1 MRCGLK
7 INTKKKHF
15 FKLQA
20 VAEARTLWSEK
31 THEVDMTARAIV
43 HVHQFSQFTR
53 VHIGDLEYLA
63 VDTVHRQVRI
73 ITVDDTC
80 NNVLSRYATQTF
92 GILRLA
98 SFNREQAYWNRV
110 AIFKV
115 LHEQKLCEAKGYVTG
130 SILIALSFCRARHT
144 R

>member
-1 MRCGLK
+1 
-7 INTKKKHF
+7 
-15 FKLQA
+15 
-20 VAEARTLWSEK
+20 
-31 THEVDMTARAIV
+31 MTARAIV

-80 NNVLSRYATQTF
+80 NNVLSRYAPQTF

-115 LHEQKLCEAKGYVTG
+115 LHEQKLCEAKGHVTS